1 MVFGSECD
9 AHFEYTNKFIFCV
22 DDIRTRIIYFDMD
35 MILVQILYYFRD
47 FMSFMLIVWKRYQ
60 LVLGF

>member
-9 AHFEYTNKFIFCV
+9 THFEYTNKFIFCV